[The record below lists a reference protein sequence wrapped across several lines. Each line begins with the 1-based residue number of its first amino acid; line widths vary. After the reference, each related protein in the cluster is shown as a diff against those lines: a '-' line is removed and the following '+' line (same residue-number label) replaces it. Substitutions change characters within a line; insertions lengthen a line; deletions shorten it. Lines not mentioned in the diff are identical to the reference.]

1 MKKMLIFLT
10 ISYALNA
17 VAGMVEPV
25 YRFSTLFC
33 TINAVLVPG
42 IVVAIAGVF
51 LSRRTP

>member
-1 MKKMLIFLT
+1 MKTLIFLS
-10 ISYALNA
+10 IAYSFNA
-17 VAGMVEPV
+17 GAGLVDAG
-25 YRFSTLFC
+25 YRFSTLFW